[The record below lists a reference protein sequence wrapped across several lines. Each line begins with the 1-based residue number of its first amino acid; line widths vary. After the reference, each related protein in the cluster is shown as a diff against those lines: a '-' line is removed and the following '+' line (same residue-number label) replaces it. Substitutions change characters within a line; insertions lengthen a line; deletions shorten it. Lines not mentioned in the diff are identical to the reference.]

1 MLRKE
6 IIEMN
11 ETLMQYFEW
20 YLPADA
26 KHWQRLVDDI
36 DTLKKLGVN
45 KVWMPPAFKGTG
57 LEDVGY
63 GVYDLFDLGEFDQKG
78 TIPTKYGTKE
88 EYLQATKA
96 LNEAGIM
103 PIADVVLNHKANG
116 DEKERFKVLKMNQTN
131 RQEAISEPYDIEA
144 WTHFNFTG
152 RHKQYDDF
160 EWHWYHF
167 SGMDYDALHNET
179 GLYMVMGDNK
189 GWADQETVDEEN
201 GNYDYLM
208 FNDVDFRHPEVVE
221 NLKKWVA
228 WFLETSQVG
237 GFRLDAVKHIDS
249 EFMSDFIRFVR
260 ENLKEDLYV
269 FGEYWKDDTDDK
281 MDYLGDVDFQ
291 FDLVDVGLHMNFY
304 QASQEGQNFDL
315 SQILEGSLM
324 KTKPEFAVT
333 FVDNHDSQ
341 RGQSLES
348 TVEEWFKPLAYSI
361 IMLRQE
367 GKPCL
372 FYGDYYGIEG
382 DFAQPSFKEIIDK
395 LAYLR
400 QHHVYGEQVEY
411 FDHPNCIGWV
421 NLGNEEHPE
430 PLAVVM
436 SNGDAG
442 WKDMELGILHAGKVF
457 SDYLRHSDQEVVI
470 DDQGWGRF
478 PAEAG
483 SVSAWL
489 PNA

>member
-1 MLRKE
+1 MT
-6 IIEMN
+6 N

-20 YLPADA
+20 YLPTDG
-26 KHWQRLVDDI
+26 KHWQRLVNDI
-36 DTLKKLGVN
+36 DTLKELGVN

-57 LEDVGY
+57 VEDVGY

-78 TIPTKYGTKE
+78 TVPTKYGTKE
-88 EYLQATKA
+88 DYLRATEA
-96 LNEAGIM
+96 LNKAGIM

-116 DEKERFKVLKMNQTN
+116 DDKERFKVLKMSQTN
-131 RQEAISEPYDIEA
+131 RQEPLSEPYDIEA
-144 WTHFNFTG
+144 WTHFTFPG
-152 RHKQYDDF
+152 RQKQYDEF

-189 GWADQETVDEEN
+189 GWADQDSVDEEN

-208 FNDVDFRHPEVVE
+208 FNDVDFRHPEVVA
-221 NLKKWVA
+221 NLKKWVE
-228 WFLETSQVG
+228 WFLKTSQVG

-249 EFMSDFIRFVR
+249 DFMAEFIRYIR
-260 ENLKEDLYV
+260 DHLKEDLYV
-269 FGEYWKDDTDDK
+269 FGEYWKDDTEENI
-281 MDYLGDVDFQ
+281 DYLDAVDLQ
-291 FDLVDVGLHMNFY
+291 FDLVDVVLHMNFY
-304 QASQEGQNFDL
+304 QASKDGQEFDL

-324 KTKPEFAVT
+324 QTRPDFAVT

-348 TVEEWFKPLAYSI
+348 TVADWFKPLAYSL

-382 DFAQPSFKEIIDK
+382 EFAQASFKDIIDK

-400 QHHVYGEQVEY
+400 QNHVYGNQVDY

-421 NLGNEEHPE
+421 NQGDEAHPE

-436 SNGDAG
+436 SNSDAG
-442 WKDMELGILHAGKVF
+442 WKDMEIGQWHAGRIF
-457 SDYLRHSDQEVVI
+457 RDYLGHSQEEVVV
-470 DDQGWGRF
+470 DDAGWGSF
-478 PAEAG
+478 PVQAG
-483 SVSAWL
+483 SVSAWI
-489 PNA
+489 PRD

>member
-1 MLRKE
+1 M
-6 IIEMN
+6 IN

-20 YLPADA
+20 YLPTDG
-26 KHWQRLVDDI
+26 KHWQRLVNDI
-36 DTLKKLGVN
+36 DTLKELGVN

-57 LEDVGY
+57 VEDVGY

-88 EYLQATKA
+88 DYLRATEA
-96 LNEAGIM
+96 LNKAGIM

-116 DEKERFKVLKMNQTN
+116 DDKERFKVLKMSQIN
-131 RQEAISEPYDIEA
+131 RQEPLSEPYDIEA
-144 WTHFNFTG
+144 WTHFTFPG
-152 RHKQYDDF
+152 RQKQYDDF

-189 GWADQETVDEEN
+189 GWADQDSVDEEN

-208 FNDVDFRHPEVVE
+208 FNDVDFRHPEVVA
-221 NLKKWVA
+221 NLKKWVE
-228 WFLETSQVG
+228 WFLKTSQVG

-249 EFMSDFIRFVR
+249 DFMAEFIRYIR
-260 ENLKEDLYV
+260 DHLKEDLYV
-269 FGEYWKDDTDDK
+269 FGEYWKDDTDETL
-281 MDYLGDVDFQ
+281 DYLDDVDLQ
-291 FDLVDVGLHMNFY
+291 FDLVDVVLHMNFY
-304 QASQEGQNFDL
+304 QASQDGQEFDL

-324 KTKPEFAVT
+324 QTRPDFAVT

-348 TVEEWFKPLAYSI
+348 TVADWFKPLAYSL

-382 DFAQPSFKEIIDK
+382 EFAQASFKDIIDK

-400 QHHVYGEQVEY
+400 QNHVYGNQVDY

-421 NLGNEEHPE
+421 NQGDEAHPE

-436 SNGDAG
+436 SNSDAG
-442 WKDMELGILHAGKVF
+442 WKDMEIGQLHAGRIF
-457 SDYLRHSDQEVVI
+457 RDYLSHSQEEVVL
-470 DDQGWGRF
+470 DDAGWGSF
-478 PAEAG
+478 PVQAG
-483 SVSAWL
+483 SVSAWI
-489 PNA
+489 PKD